1 MQYYQRL
8 LHAKLTSK
16 QSWNKVRIIFGAR
29 QVGKTMLL
37 KNILSEKD
45 SIFYNLQDSALRRR
59 LERDPSIFTRELSAL
74 PSDIT
79 NVFVD
84 EIQKVPSLLDEVQFL
99 YDNDKTR
106 FQFYLTGSSARKLR
120 GYSANFLPGRSH
132 VYYLYPVTLMEEEGR
147 KSLLGQFENKSGR
160 LFPKT
165 SLTDK
170 LIFGNLPGIRLEN
183 EETAFATLSAY
194 VDNYVEEEIRKEALV
209 RNTASFNVF
218 LQLAA
223 LESGKQVN
231 LTKLSQ
237 ESGIAVSTIKNY
249 YQVLNDTF
257 LGYWVYSYRKSQRK
271 RLMTTPAFY
280 FFDLGVRNAA
290 AEIRLNKNMLAE
302 LGGYLLEHLVGLELI
317 QRAGY
322 FGRGYNVSF
331 WRTVSG
337 AEVDFIFETP
347 DKDIPVEVKWTE
359 APSTK
364 HIRNIEKFIDLYP
377 ERASHGYLV
386 CRIPQPQRL
395 SERVLAIPFEYL

>member
-8 LHAKLTSK
+8 LHAKLISK
-16 QSWNKVRIIFGAR
+16 RSQNKVRLIFGAR

-45 SIFYNLQDSALRRR
+45 SIFYNLQDSSLRRR
-59 LERDPSIFTRELSAL
+59 LERDPSIFTRELNAL
-74 PSDIT
+74 PADIT

-84 EIQKVPSLLDEVQFL
+84 EIQKIPSLLDEVQFL

-120 GYSANFLPGRSH
+120 GYSANLLPGRSH
-132 VYYLYPVTLMEEEGR
+132 VYYLYPVSLMEERGR
-147 KSLLGQFENKSGR
+147 KSLVERFELTSGR
-160 LFPKT
+160 LFPET
-165 SLTDK
+165 LLNDK

-183 EETAFATLSAY
+183 EETAFETLSAY
-194 VDNYVEEEIRKEALV
+194 VDNYVEEEIRKESLV

-218 LQLAA
+218 LQLSA

-271 RLMTTPAFY
+271 RLTTTPAFY
-280 FFDLGVRNAA
+280 FFDLGVRNTA
-290 AEIRLNKNMLAE
+290 AEIRLNKSMLAE
-302 LGGYLLEHLVGLELI
+302 LGGHLLEHLVGLELI

-322 FGRGYNVSF
+322 LGRGYNVSF

-337 AEVDFIFETP
+337 AEVDFIFETT
-347 DKDIPVEVKWTE
+347 DKDIPIEVKWTE
-359 APSTK
+359 SPSTK
-364 HIRNIEKFIDLYP
+364 HIRNIEKFIDLHP
-377 ERASHGYLV
+377 ERASNGYLV
-386 CRIPQPQRL
+386 CRISQPQQL
-395 SERVLAIPFEYL
+395 SERVLAIPFESL

>member
-8 LHAKLTSK
+8 LHAKLSSK
-16 QSWNKVRIIFGAR
+16 RSWNKVRIIFGPR

-45 SIFYNLQDSALRRR
+45 SIFYNLQDSVLRRR

-74 PSDIT
+74 PSNIT

-120 GYSANFLPGRSH
+120 GYSANLLPGRSH
-132 VYYLYPVTLMEEEGR
+132 VYYLYPVTLMEEYGR
-147 KSLLGQFENKSGR
+147 KALLGQFENKPGR

-170 LIFGNLPGIRLEN
+170 LLLGNLPGVRLEN
-183 EETAFATLSAY
+183 EETAFETLSAY

-257 LGYWVYSYRKSQRK
+257 LGYWIYSYRKSQRK
-271 RLMTTPAFY
+271 RLTTTPAFY
-280 FFDLGVRNAA
+280 FFDLGVRNAT

-322 FGRGYNVSF
+322 LGRGYNVSF

-347 DKDIPVEVKWTE
+347 DEDIPIEVKWTE

-377 ERASHGYLV
+377 ERAFRGYLV
-386 CRIPQPQRL
+386 CRIPKPQQL
-395 SERVLAIPFEYL
+395 SERVLAIPFENL

>member
-45 SIFYNLQDSALRRR
+45 SVFYNLQDSVLRRR
-59 LERDPSIFTRELSAL
+59 LERDPSIFTRELNAL

-84 EIQKVPSLLDEVQFL
+84 EIQKVPALLEEVQFL

-120 GYSANFLPGRSH
+120 KHSANLLPGRSH

-147 KSLLGQFENKSGR
+147 KSLLGQFANKSGK

-170 LIFGNLPGIRLEN
+170 LIFGNLPGFRLEN
-183 EETAFATLSAY
+183 EESAFETLSAY

-257 LGYWVYSYRKSQRK
+257 LGYWVFSYRKSQRK
-271 RLMTTPAFY
+271 RLTTTPAFY

-322 FGRGYNVSF
+322 LGRGYNVSF

-347 DKDIPVEVKWTE
+347 DEDIPIEVKWTE
-359 APSTK
+359 APSQK
-364 HIRNIEKFIDLYP
+364 HIRNIEKFIDLHP
-377 ERASHGYLV
+377 EKASRGFLV

>member
-8 LHAKLTSK
+8 LQDKITSK
-16 QSWNKVRIIFGAR
+16 RSRNKARIIFGAR

-37 KNILSEKD
+37 KNILSEKN
-45 SIFYNLQDSALRRR
+45 SVFYNLQDSVLRRR
-59 LERDPSIFTRELSAL
+59 LERDPSVFTRELNAL
-74 PSDIT
+74 PADIA
-79 NVFVD
+79 NVFID
-84 EIQKVPSLLDEVQFL
+84 EIQKVPALLEEVQFL

-120 GYSANFLPGRSH
+120 THSANLLPGRSH
-132 VYYLYPVTLMEEEGR
+132 VYRLFPVTLLEEEGR
-147 KSLLGQFENKSGR
+147 KSLLGQFEHQSGK

-170 LIFGNLPGIRLEN
+170 LIFGNLPGVRLED
-183 EETAFATLSAY
+183 EESAFETLSAY

-209 RNTASFNVF
+209 RNAASFNVF

-237 ESGIAVSTIKNY
+237 ESGIPVPTIKNY
-249 YQVLNDTF
+249 YQVLSDTF
-257 LGYWVYSYRKSQRK
+257 LGYWVYSYKKSQRK
-271 RLMTTPAFY
+271 RLITTPAFF

-290 AEIRLNKNMLAE
+290 AEIRLDKNMLPE
-302 LGGYLLEHLVGLELI
+302 IGGYLLEHLVGLELI

-322 FGRGYNVSF
+322 LGRGYNVSF

-347 DKDIPVEVKWTE
+347 EEDIPIEVKWTE
-359 APSTK
+359 APTNR
-364 HIRNIEKFIDLYP
+364 HIKNIEKFIDLYP
-377 ERASHGYLV
+377 ERASRGFLV